1 MLNWIISSSVLVAA
15 VIVLRFALHKKLHPT
30 LRYALWALVL
40 LRLLVPF
47 TVVHNPVSISSAV
60 ENTQISQKI
69 ERLEYVDA
77 VEHAEDGSVVGVMH
91 DFVYNTTV
99 NDYVDSRTIVDR
111 NVNEIEFTRWQR
123 ASDLKNLS
131 KDILKP
137 LWCAGMAVIAA
148 WFIFTNLRFG
158 ALLRRSRQRLESDC
172 PLPVYVSEVV
182 ETPCLYGLI
191 APAIYVT
198 PAVAEDET
206 ALRHVLSHEVS
217 HYHHGD
223 HVWSIFRAAI
233 LTLHW
238 YNPLVWWAAALSRRD
253 AEMACD
259 AAAIKALG
267 EEQRTDY
274 GHTLISLS
282 CRRARA
288 NDLILTAT
296 TMTGGKRTL
305 KERIAII
312 ARHPQTR
319 AAAAFVLAAA
329 VIFLVA
335 LTFTGS
341 APSSSY
347 IRPSSA
353 EPMNSD
359 FRLRYD
365 NSINYVRVVCDLYQ
379 DGELLQV
386 EDHIFPAIDVEHI
399 SVEPRLKGLDSRDY
413 DIVVTVEGSGGAQEI
428 VFDVTTGYSFE
439 QYGWS
444 TPTMPEPVGFSVGDS
459 VMLMILR
466 AGTNP
471 LGFPAGEE
479 LKEHMIDFSPARSAT
494 IRLEFYGD
502 KESADMQGSG
512 LAYEQPLLMASD
524 DARRFGERIYM
535 NCENGWKTMDDNV
548 SLYTRYRFGN
558 LYESTLSVKYYQKGE
573 LMQES
578 TLPYSLR
585 LSRYAC
591 YLTPTE
597 NGWQAGADAYDY
609 ALGRAT
615 DSIGIT
621 VPVSG
626 EPQMQLRSGE
636 DLSIDPIYFP
646 KVGQTYCLAT
656 AVWGDSVSRWGAEY
670 EDDPQLI
677 AEAEHLVLFEVTVE
691 AHGGTRYAEYMSGAR
706 SLYIHLPPELTTWE
720 VTAEDGNGI
729 ITGASVPVGGQGYKL
744 TKDEYLSMMSGGDVE
759 TILFNRRYWAA
770 EHADYVPEHISSGE
784 YVKGTGE
791 LEGAIHEWTLHV
803 AAPEDSTP
811 ESIVSTFSNEQI
823 VCTSG
828 ALTLQNPNDFAV
840 FGTVWIGDEDK
851 PNYGKTAGG
860 FALEPGGWMTIHD
873 IDPDLI
879 HSISFGAMVEE
890 NTPIKLTVLD
900 HDACH
905 DE

>member
-15 VIVLRFALHKKLHPT
+15 VIA
-30 LRYALWALVL
+30 LRYALRGKLHPVVGYALWLVVL
-40 LRLLVPF
+40 VRLLVPF

-60 ENTQISQKI
+60 ENTQLSQEI

-77 VEHAEDGSVVGVMH
+77 VELAEDGSVLGIMH
-91 DFVYNTTV
+91 DAAYNTV
-99 NDYVDSRTIVDR
+99 ENDWVDTHTIVDR

-137 LWCAGMAVIAA
+137 LWYGGMAVLAA
-148 WFIFTNLRFG
+148 WFCFVNLRFG
-158 ALLRRSRQRLESDC
+158 TLLRRSRRRLESDC

-206 ALRHVLSHEVS
+206 ALRHVVSHEVS
-217 HYHHGD
+217 HYRHGD
-223 HVWSIFRAAI
+223 HLWSVFRAAI

-282 CRRARA
+282 CRSARP

-319 AAAAFVLAAA
+319 AAAAFILAAA
-329 VIFLVA
+329 VIFLVV

-353 EPMNSD
+353 GPMNGD

-365 NSINYVRVVCDLYQ
+365 NSINYVRVICDLYH

-386 EDHIFPAIDVEHI
+386 EDHIFPTIDVEHI
-399 SVEPRLKGLDSRDY
+399 SVEPRRKGLDSYDY
-413 DIVVTVEGSGGAQEI
+413 DIVVTVEGGGGAQEI
-428 VFDVTTGYSFE
+428 VFDVTTGYTFE

-502 KESADMQGSG
+502 KDSADMQGSG

-524 DARRFGERIYM
+524 NARRFGERIYM
-535 NCENGWKTMDDNV
+535 SCENGWKTMDDNV

-558 LYESTLSVKYYQKGE
+558 LQQATLSVKYYQKGE
-573 LMQES
+573 LMQEA
-578 TLPYSLR
+578 TLPYSLG

-591 YLTPTE
+591 NLSPTDE
-597 NGWQAGADAYDY
+597 GWRADVGAYDY

-615 DSIGIT
+615 DYIGIT
-621 VPVSG
+621 VPISG
-626 EPQMQLRSGE
+626 EPQVQIRSGG
-636 DLSIDPIYFP
+636 DLSGGYTDFL

-656 AVWGDSVSRWGAEY
+656 AVWGDSVSRWGVEY

-691 AHGGTRYAEYMSGAR
+691 SHGGTRYAEYMSGAR

-720 VTAEDGNGI
+720 VPNEDGNSVT
-729 ITGASVPVGGQGYKL
+729 TGASVPVGGQGYKL
-744 TKDEYLSMMSGGDVE
+744 TKDEYLSMMNGGDVE
-759 TILFNRRYWAA
+759 TLLFNRRYWAMDY
-770 EHADYVPEHISSGE
+770 ADYVPEHISSGE

-803 AAPEDSTP
+803 AAAADSTP
-811 ESIVSTFSNEQI
+811 DGIASTFANEEI

-860 FALEPGGWMTIHD
+860 FALEPGEWTTIHD

-890 NTPIKLTVLD
+890 GTHMTLTVLD